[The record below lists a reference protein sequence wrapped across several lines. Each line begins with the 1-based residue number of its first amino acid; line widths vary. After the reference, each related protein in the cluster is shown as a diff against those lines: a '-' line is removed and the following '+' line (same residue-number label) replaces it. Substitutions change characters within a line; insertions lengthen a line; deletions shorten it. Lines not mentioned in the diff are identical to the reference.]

1 MSHLDR
7 VANLVQNA
15 LNEFDNP
22 EMTVGTLCRRAIRI
36 ARLRNDFE
44 SLWWLLMEVEAIG
57 DRQAKLRRVKELAPH
72 FTREKWEQ
80 LKVEIPRA
88 FIEERSY
95 VVDTPTTGIESGS
108 VYGGTV
114 DELESKIAMLLRH
127 AEEAVPPPG
136 MHPVDLYF
144 TEQEKSKLRFDLT
157 MSAEVHRAILFRVR
171 QRIYTFLSE
180 TEQALAYGHAN
191 ADIFER
197 NRHYVDERIRFVAPG
212 VLDQFAAS
220 YRRMG
225 EEDEEARS
233 QALLSCRRILKS
245 VADLLYPPPEEPV
258 IGLDGKKRQ
267 LTSDQFIARLWQFV
281 YERIRGHSSGELL
294 MASVHSVGH
303 RLDQLNN
310 LSSKGVHAVVTDDE
324 VEQCIIQTYL
334 VVGDLLRLAE
344 GASGLQGR
352 GN

>member
-1 MSHLDR
+1 MHL
-7 VANLVQNA
+7 
-15 LNEFDNP
+15 
-22 EMTVGTLCRRAIRI
+22 
-36 ARLRNDFE
+36 
-44 SLWWLLMEVEAIG
+44 
-57 DRQAKLRRVKELAPH
+57 
-72 FTREKWEQ
+72 
-80 LKVEIPRA
+80 
-88 FIEERSY
+88 
-95 VVDTPTTGIESGS
+95 
-108 VYGGTV
+108 
-114 DELESKIAMLLRH
+114 
-127 AEEAVPPPG
+127 
-136 MHPVDLYF
+136 VDLYF

-197 NRHYVDERIRFVAPG
+197 NRQYVDERIRFVAPG

-245 VADLLYPPPEEPV
+245 VADSLYPPPEEPV

-310 LSSKGVHAVVTDDE
+310 LSSKGGTCRCHRRRGRTMYYFRRTWWSVTFFASRKTPLACRAE
-324 VEQCIIQTYL
+324 ETRGPL
-334 VVGDLLRLAE
+334 PRLGVST
-344 GASGLQGR
+344 GARSL
-352 GN
+352 